1 MSQQLEQLEK
11 KIRSYWDRQPC
22 NIRHSQREVG
32 TPEYFEEVTARRYR
46 VEPHILDFA
55 GFHKW
60 QGRRVLEIG
69 CGIGTDA
76 EQFVRHGAEYV
87 GVDISR
93 ESIALSLQRFKVLD
107 LHGKFYELNLL
118 EATPTELDR
127 LGKFDLVYSYG
138 VLHHSPNID
147 HHISVIHDLINPG
160 GEFRFMVYAKNSWKY
175 AMIQKGLDQF
185 EAQAECPYAEAF
197 TRDEIEAILDGLFDI
212 ERIRQDHCFMYN
224 VAAYREGRYEF
235 EPWFTAMPETMRD
248 AVKEYL
254 GWHLLVK
261 ARKSIERTTEWAPT
275 LGT

>member
-1 MSQQLEQLEK
+1 MSQHLEEK
-11 KIRSYWDRQPC
+11 IKSYWDRQPC
-22 NIRHSQREVG
+22 NIRHSQRPLGSV
-32 TPEYFEEVTARRYR
+32 EYFEEVTARRYR

-55 GFHKW
+55 QFHRW

-76 EQFVRHGAEYV
+76 EQFVRHGAEYT
-87 GVDISR
+87 GIDISD
-93 ESIALSLQRFKVLD
+93 ASLNICRDRFQTLGLRGD
-107 LHGKFYELNLL
+107 FRNINLL
-118 EATPTELDR
+118 DPVDDIAIQN
-127 LGKFDLVYSYG
+127 LGEFDLVYSYG
-138 VLHHSPNID
+138 VIHHSPNID
-147 HHISVIHDLINPG
+147 QHIQKIHQLVTPG

-197 TRDEIEAILDGLFDI
+197 TRDEINQLLKGHFEI

-224 VAAYREGRYEF
+224 VAAYREGRYEL
-235 EPWFTAMPETMRD
+235 EPWFAAMDDTMRD

-261 ARKSIERTTEWAPT
+261 TRK
-275 LGT
+275 L